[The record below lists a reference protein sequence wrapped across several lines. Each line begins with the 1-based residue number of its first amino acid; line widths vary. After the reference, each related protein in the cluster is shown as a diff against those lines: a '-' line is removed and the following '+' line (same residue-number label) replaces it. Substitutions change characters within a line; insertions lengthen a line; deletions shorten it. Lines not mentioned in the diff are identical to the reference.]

1 MTFEEPEAVLVL
13 GLEQLEALLHLRMAR
28 KGECRSRIPLLR
40 DVLAQRE
47 LRHALP
53 LVRFRRTL
61 GGERHRC
68 RGVHHRSH
76 RATASGDGVMLRE
89 LGRFGSISVAIVV
102 ALAGCGGGEDSN
114 ASVQAAGHPIRNAH
128 SMVFV
133 HIDIIASAT

>member
-1 MTFEEPEAVLVL
+1 
-13 GLEQLEALLHLRMAR
+13 
-28 KGECRSRIPLLR
+28 
-40 DVLAQRE
+40 
-47 LRHALP
+47 
-53 LVRFRRTL
+53 
-61 GGERHRC
+61 
-68 RGVHHRSH
+68 
-76 RATASGDGVMLRE
+76 MLRE